1 MTDPASISISP
12 RAVADIQTHRMYI
25 LQRFCDPVAADRI
38 ANAIF
43 SAIEGL
49 GQFPS
54 SGHPVN
60 SRWRALRLYRHVQVE
75 RYAVFYR
82 YDVNANEVFVV
93 RVLHTLQNQ
102 ISILLKDARAGQNES
117 ISF

>member
-1 MTDPASISISP
+1 MKSSASILISP
-12 RAVADIQTHRMYI
+12 RAAADIQSHRRYI
-25 LQRFCDPVAADRI
+25 IQRFCDPVAADRI

-49 GQFPS
+49 GTFPN
-54 SGHPVN
+54 SGSPVN
-60 SRWRALRLYRHVQVE
+60 SRWRALQFYRHVLVE

-82 YDVNANEVFVV
+82 YDVNSNEVFVV

-102 ISILLKDARAGQNES
+102 ISILLKEARVERDG
-117 ISF
+117 

>member
-1 MTDPASISISP
+1 MTGSASISISP
-12 RAVADIQTHRMYI
+12 RAVADIQSHRRYI

-38 ANAIF
+38 ANSIF

-49 GQFPS
+49 GQFSS
-54 SGHPVN
+54 SGSPVN
-60 SRWRALRLYRHVQVE
+60 SRWRALRLYRHVLVE

-82 YDVNANEVFVV
+82 YDVNSNEVFVV

-102 ISILLKDARAGQNES
+102 ISILLKDAIAGRDEES
-117 ISF
+117 S